1 MHLLR
6 LLLKSVPSI
15 SKVLSSRLLPADLFL
30 QNISL
35 RRQSFLPYLKPA
47 ANRFEVSVITL
58 RHSLSLLGHRTE

>member
-30 QNISL
+30 QNIS
-35 RRQSFLPYLKPA
+35 FGA
-47 ANRFEVSVITL
+47 
-58 RHSLSLLGHRTE
+58 SLSCLTLSPLSRGESV